1 MNNKRYFNK
10 KIFDESLKW
19 LEMEDVDFSVRTK
32 LDCNL
37 VSFDRKNQLSSDFKN
52 HFKLSK
58 NPLMCLYK
66 SIMRRFIN
74 PY

>member
-1 MNNKRYFNK
+1 
-10 KIFDESLKW
+10 
-19 LEMEDVDFSVRTK
+19 MEDVDFSVRTK

-58 NPLMCLYK
+58 NPLMGLYK